1 MEILLF
7 GENLKMLRELDGL
20 KIAEMQSDTGFPRS
34 TWAGYENGSSFP
46 SFKDLIKISDYFG
59 ILESDLLRTKLTE
72 NDLWEMYASYVISQE
87 QPFEIGNTPRS
98 KYFIRYFNA
107 NKTAIALRLKGQNAS
122 QNASPAQALPTKNTK
137 KTAGKPYDLQPE
149 RPTIVSESGISY
161 NLGAPKVIT
170 VNERQEEN
178 IIYVP
183 VKARAGYLTGY
194 GDPEFISTLPT
205 YRLPGLDNATYRMFE
220 TDGPSMAPTITS
232 GDRVIGQWVDSLD
245 NIRENRVHV
254 IVTRNDGIV
263 IKRVQNRIDQR
274 GKIVLKSDTIT
285 HRSEY
290 PTYQIDPEDV
300 KEIWYCRLKL
310 SGDFS
315 EPAEIYHRVNDLEAD
330 MVEVRQILS
339 QIYPSKPL

>member
-1 MEILLF
+1 MLDYTGITAYKLAKKLGTSSSVISTIRAGKNKPGFDFLAKLVSKYELINVDYLLT
-7 GENLKMLRELDGL
+7 GNGKLLK
-20 KIAEMQSDTGFPRS
+20 
-34 TWAGYENGSSFP
+34 
-46 SFKDLIKISDYFG
+46 
-59 ILESDLLRTKLTE
+59 ESDDTPARNAENEGLNYNIHTKPPP
-72 NDLWEMYASYVISQE
+72 Q
-87 QPFEIGNTPRS
+87 
-98 KYFIRYFNA
+98 
-107 NKTAIALRLKGQNAS
+107 KGTFAS
-122 QNASPAQALPTKNTK
+122 QNASPTQALPAKNSK
-137 KTAGKPYDLQPE
+137 KAPVKPYRNEPE
-149 RPTIVSESGISY
+149 NPMIVSESGIIY
-161 NLGAPKVIT
+161 NMGAPKVIT

-194 GDPEFISTLPT
+194 GDPDFIATLPT

-220 TDGPSMAPTITS
+220 TEGPSMAPTITS

-274 GKIVLKSDTIT
+274 GKIVLKSDTIN
-285 HRSEY
+285 HRSEF

-339 QIYPSKPL
+339 QIYPPKPL

>member
-1 MEILLF
+1 MQSLTF
-7 GENLKMLRELDGL
+7 AENIKYLRENDGL
-20 KIAEMQSDTGFPRS
+20 KQSQMLDTIGFAQS
-34 TWAGYENGSSFP
+34 TWNNYERGNSKP
-46 SFKDLIKISDYFG
+46 YIDDLIKISQYFG
-59 ILESDLLRTKLTE
+59 ISESDILHTEIPGSDLSKLYDNFVE
-72 NDLWEMYASYVISQE
+72 IQD
-87 QPFEIGNTPRS
+87 QPFEITDTPRS
-98 KYFIRYFNA
+98 KSFIRHFNA
-107 NKTAIALRLKGQNAS
+107 NKTAIPLPQKGTFAS
-122 QNASPAQALPTKNTK
+122 QNASPTASPASKNNK
-137 KTAGKPYDLQPE
+137 KSLVKPYKNEPE
-149 RPTIVSESGISY
+149 KPMMVSESGMLY
-161 NLGAPKVIT
+161 NMGAPKVVT

-194 GDPEFISTLPT
+194 GDPEFIATLPT
-205 YRLPGLDNATYRMFE
+205 YRLPGLENATYRMFE
-220 TDGPSMAPTITS
+220 TEGPSMAPTITS
-232 GDRVIGQWVDSLD
+232 GDRVIGQWLDSLSD
-245 NIRENRVHV
+245 IRENRVHI

-339 QIYPSKPL
+339 QIYPPKPL